1 MKSCSALIITVLLSI
16 LLWDS
21 GQANAQCQQR
31 LASDNVVI
39 DKSANEGS
47 FELKIIA
54 SANYNGQLIQLLGP
68 DESLITSF
76 SGSGTKEFNF
86 KNLSLGEDGLFRVI
100 VEFEGEDSFLC
111 KKKMLDV
118 EFTNR

>member
-1 MKSCSALIITVLLSI
+1 MKSYSALIITALLSF

-21 GQANAQCQQR
+21 GQAYAQCQQR
-31 LASDNVVI
+31 LSLDNVLI
-39 DKSANEGS
+39 DKSANKGS
-47 FELKIIA
+47 FELKVIA
-54 SANYNGQLIQLLGP
+54 SANYSGQLIQLLGP

-76 SGSGTKEFNF
+76 SGNGTKEFDF
-86 KNLSLGEDGLFRVI
+86 KNLALGEDGLFRVV